1 MTDYLSYQFQ
11 DSEKMVNTFD
21 EAPLWSAA
29 FGLLLLKH
37 LELRSGLTVLDL
49 GCGAGFPLMELAGR
63 MGTSCR
69 LIGVD
74 PWVNALNRARQKI
87 ENYGLTNVEVV
98 CCSAATMPFPDAS
111 VDLIVSNLGINNF
124 DDPATVFAEC
134 NRVLKSGGRLA
145 LTTNLYGHWKV
156 FYEVFYD
163 TLQGLK
169 MPGLMEQ
176 LQREERHRGTRESV
190 TELFNGGNLN
200 VTKIY
205 EETYLMKFI
214 DGSAF
219 LNHYFVKLGWLSS
232 WRDLIPQESRQ
243 RVFYALEQNL
253 NSYAASHDGELRL
266 EVPMAYFEGVKG

>member
-1 MTDYLSYQFQ
+1 
-11 DSEKMVNTFD
+11 
-21 EAPLWSAA
+21 
-29 FGLLLLKH
+29 
-37 LELRSGLTVLDL
+37 
-49 GCGAGFPLMELAGR
+49 
-63 MGTSCR
+63 
-69 LIGVD
+69 
-74 PWVNALNRARQKI
+74 
-87 ENYGLTNVEVV
+87 
-98 CCSAATMPFPDAS
+98 
-111 VDLIVSNLGINNF
+111 
-124 DDPATVFAEC
+124 
-134 NRVLKSGGRLA
+134 
-145 LTTNLYGHWKV
+145 
-156 FYEVFYD
+156 
-163 TLQGLK
+163 
-169 MPGLMEQ
+169 MEQ

-205 EETYLMKFI
+205 EETDRMKFI